1 MSCLWSSA
9 NYPLIC
15 SLLFLHEG
23 LLRLPSAISKV
34 NNPLLEFR
42 EYDIFIK
49 VHVYCIHIRNAK
61 NISLYGDMKI
71 VGRFYI
77 WSRAKNKNIFIFFP
91 LILINIW
98 IQSQLVKPLACS
110 YRFVFLSTW
119 TNFFLF
125 SKHFFNLL
133 ALPLACRAVCFRGV
147 TLLLITEECVNKIR
161 GLWKGCGRLT
171 FRLRTS
177 ILAGLGDVDGTQE
190 SYGNSNWLRNQP

>member
-15 SLLFLHEG
+15 SLLFLLEG

-71 VGRFYI
+71 VGRFD
-77 WSRAKNKNIFIFFP
+77 IFDQGLRIRIYLYFFP
-91 LILINIW
+91 
-98 IQSQLVKPLACS
+98 
-110 YRFVFLSTW
+110 
-119 TNFFLF
+119 
-125 SKHFFNLL
+125 
-133 ALPLACRAVCFRGV
+133 
-147 TLLLITEECVNKIR
+147 
-161 GLWKGCGRLT
+161 
-171 FRLRTS
+171 
-177 ILAGLGDVDGTQE
+177 
-190 SYGNSNWLRNQP
+190 